1 MCLSLSMRNRWL
13 LEANVHVVTRGWMNR
28 SRGQFKVVQFWVDW
42 ADSEGWEI
50 MVFLRNLENLRHSI
64 ECLVSAV
71 RRVFCAF
78 GLKRRPTNRRNA
90 NSANMTSQ
98 YFELFVYRN

>member
-1 MCLSLSMRNRWL
+1 VGNHGVS
-13 LEANVHVVTRGWMNR
+13 
-28 SRGQFKVVQFWVDW
+28 
-42 ADSEGWEI
+42 SEPGEPAPRLYR
-50 MVFLRNLENLRHSI
+50 MFGVF
-64 ECLVSAV
+64 AV

-78 GLKRRPTNRRNA
+78 GLKRRPINRRNA

>member
-1 MCLSLSMRNRWL
+1 
-13 LEANVHVVTRGWMNR
+13 MNR

-50 MVFLRNLENLRHSI
+50 MVFLRNLENLRHFI
-64 ECLVSAV
+64 KCLVSAV